1 MAKIGKKT
9 GCDIASEAGR
19 REGIAGGSHQ
29 RRTGTR
35 EVTKSS
41 DYESSSVLSYQ
52 RQGGEETSEVFVY
65 FDYLSNT
72 DRQGG
77 SHHYRAVSFKGICRL
92 KEVEGRSV
100 VSAVYFVIVFPAL
113 FCYSLLR
120 FVVSFTFVCVV
131 YDLHRYLVTLCP
143 FPPSMQDC

>member
-1 MAKIGKKT
+1 M
-9 GCDIASEAGR
+9 
-19 REGIAGGSHQ
+19 
-29 RRTGTR
+29 R

-92 KEVEGRSV
+92 KEVEGHSV

>member
-1 MAKIGKKT
+1 M
-9 GCDIASEAGR
+9 
-19 REGIAGGSHQ
+19 
-29 RRTGTR
+29 R

-113 FCYSLLR
+113 FCYSGFLALWLASPL
-120 FVVSFTFVCVV
+120 FV
-131 YDLHRYLVTLCP
+131 
-143 FPPSMQDC
+143 